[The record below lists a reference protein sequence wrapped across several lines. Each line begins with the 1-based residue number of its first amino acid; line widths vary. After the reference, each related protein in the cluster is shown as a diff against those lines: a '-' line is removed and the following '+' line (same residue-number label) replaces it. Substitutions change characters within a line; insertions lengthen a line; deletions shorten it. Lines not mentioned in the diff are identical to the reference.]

1 MGLHTGDNKFM
12 ITTESETVH
21 FNLPKDVD
29 NNLQQ
34 EIDSITK
41 HDLLAEHTIS
51 TRLLDNCPNISM

>member
-1 MGLHTGDNKFM
+1 M

>member
-1 MGLHTGDNKFM
+1 M

-41 HDLLAEHTIS
+41 HDLLAEDTIS

>member
-1 MGLHTGDNKFM
+1 MGLHTGDNKLM

-41 HDLLAEHTIS
+41 HDLLAEDTIS

>member
-1 MGLHTGDNKFM
+1 MGLHTGDNKLM

-21 FNLPKDVD
+21 FNLPQDVD

-41 HDLLAEHTIS
+41 HDLLAEDTIS